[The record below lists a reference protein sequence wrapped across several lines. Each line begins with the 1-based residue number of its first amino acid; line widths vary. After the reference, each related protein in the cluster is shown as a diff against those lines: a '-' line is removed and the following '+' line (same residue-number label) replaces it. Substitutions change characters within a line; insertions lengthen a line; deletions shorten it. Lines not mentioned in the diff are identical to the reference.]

1 MNQQKIGIFLKEL
14 RKEKQITQE
23 QLAEYLNVS
32 NRSVSRWETGNNL
45 PDLDILIQLSKYYD
59 VQLIEILEGEK
70 MKEEKHLETT
80 VQKVAEYG
88 NEEKL
93 KLTRLMNFFFIL
105 GVVSNLIYLILT
117 MLNYTS
123 IELYNHI
130 AMFFLGI
137 SFGVL
142 VVGVVYTSKYM
153 NKIKEFKMNFLNK

>member
-88 NEEKL
+88 YEEKL

-153 NKIKEFKMNFLNK
+153 NKIKEFKMKFLNK